1 MERVQDR
8 QPPLEVFV
16 GRAAELAR
24 MAQVVASVET
34 GQPWLVTIEG
44 EPGVG
49 KTALAR
55 RSLAGT
61 GTGTGS
67 GTGTGTGSGGFR
79 VLSARADQAEADLEF
94 GLVDQWLRAAGA
106 SSPLPAPTGGTG
118 PAASSFAVG
127 AQLLALVG
135 AQLAVGPVVIFL
147 DDLQWADRKSVEAL
161 TFMLRRLSVDPVL
174 AVVTYRRP
182 QERLNEAARRLLS
195 SVENRLPIMLEGLG
209 PDEAAT
215 LVGTIRPEPLDD
227 EMVSRLYRDTGGH
240 PLYLRTLLS
249 EGSGLNSQA
258 YEARALPRSLADA
271 VGDQLRGLP
280 PETRTI
286 LEMLAV
292 LNLRMPLAQ
301 LGQAAQVGSPSAAI
315 EPAVAAGLV
324 DWWPEDPVCP
334 VEIRHL
340 LVRDAIYA
348 RIGATQRRQLHTSAA
363 LVVSEA
369 ASWEHRVAALEKPDE
384 ELAAQLEQLAR
395 DEASRGRLALA
406 ATHLQWA
413 SSISP
418 ERVDRERRLLTA
430 ALHLMLAEESRGAA
444 LREAVEATAPSPLRS
459 CVLGAMAFATGQLA
473 EAERRFSEAL
483 AQAQADPDS
492 QALAALIANR
502 LAGTYTL
509 LGDGEKVMAFA
520 QQALDTG
527 CLDPAAASQTRTL
540 VAIGASQVSG
550 PHAALAELTQ
560 LEADPARVGRVDID
574 ALSFRGVFWLLAG
587 DLQPAIADLTAS
599 LGLVRQGATLTL
611 GLRAYF
617 YLAMAQYLAG
627 AWDDVLLTVEQGFS
641 AVAIHSRQFE
651 LPLLHLAAV
660 AVPAGRGAAAEAE
673 SHAQLAAEAAA
684 RVDYSQERV
693 YAAMA
698 RALVG
703 QATGDYLG
711 MADALGPWQDA
722 SVLDDRSRMYAVLWR
737 PLLAEG
743 LVGSGQLEQAA
754 AVLGQLRADS
764 GQASYLAPAL
774 AWLEGWLAEQRG
786 DPQQALEIYQHASPS
801 GASPSGAS
809 QSGASHY
816 GAGSPVYTARLLL
829 AHGRLL
835 RRTGQRRLAVDQL
848 RRASQEYQALRAA
861 PFLAQAEAELA
872 ACHLPASRA
881 GSGGQAGGSNGRA
894 GSVGSAR
901 PRGLAGQ
908 PTALALTSRETEVAH
923 LVGKGMSN
931 PEIAAELFVS
941 RKAVEYH
948 LGNIY
953 AKCGLQGRQQL
964 RRFVGEWARPAAV

>member
-24 MAQVVASVET
+24 TAQVVASVQT

-61 GTGTGS
+61 GTGS
-67 GTGTGTGSGGFR
+67 EGFR
-79 VLSARADQAEADLEF
+79 VLSARADQAEADLDF

-106 SSPLPAPTGGTG
+106 SSPLASPAGGTG

-127 AQLLALVG
+127 AQLLAVVG

-215 LVGTIRPEPLDD
+215 LVGAIRPEPLDD

-258 YEARALPRSLADA
+258 YEARPLPRSLAAA

-418 ERVDRERRLLTA
+418 ERAGRERRLLTA

-459 CVLGAMAFATGQLA
+459 CVLGAMAFAAGQLA

-587 DLQPAIADLTAS
+587 DLRPAIADLTAS

-617 YLAMAQYLAG
+617 YLAMAQDLAG
-627 AWDDVLLTVEQGFS
+627 AWDDVLLTVEQGLS

-660 AVPAGRGAAAEAE
+660 AVPAGRGAATEAE

-764 GQASYLAPAL
+764 GESSYLAPAL

-786 DPQQALEIYQHASPS
+786 DPQQALEIYQHASQS
-801 GASPSGAS
+801 GARRSGAS

-816 GAGSPVYTARLLL
+816 GAGSPVHTARLLL

-881 GSGGQAGGSNGRA
+881 GSGNRVGGPDGRA
-894 GSVGSAR
+894 GSAGSAR
-901 PRGLAGQ
+901 PRGLAAG